1 METPCLSCDTRGAG
15 ISSGATVRPLLATN
29 NWQTAFHLRN
39 PRDED
44 FAPNNYNKGA
54 VTQPKAIV
62 APHSTFEARRAKISV
77 RTTVKLLLVR
87 TIGASD
93 STCEARGTGVSPGL
107 DQTQLRSHGNEGR
120 LTARRDKIDRRRYD
134 QTQTQSPPS
143 EARLSAR
150 R

>member
-1 METPCLSCDTRGAG
+1 METQCPNCDTRGAG

-44 FAPNNYNKGA
+44 FAPNNNRGG
-54 VTQPKAIV
+54 VTQPQAI
-62 APHSTFEARRAKISV
+62 AASRSTFEARRAKISV
-77 RTTVKLLLVR
+77 RTTVKLLLVK
-87 TIGASD
+87 TIGASV

-107 DQTQLRSHGNEGR
+107 DQTRLRSHGNEGR
-120 LTARRDKIDRRRYD
+120 LTARREKIDRRRYN